1 MNTIEDEKDN
11 ESTEGEFGSRDE
23 PLGSVRVPGWDL
35 DNSIE
40 ENEGDPDPEEIPGD
54 IDAVEYEDSK
64 AADEEKA
71 GEDEMDR
78 KSDDLDDLD

>member
-1 MNTIEDEKDN
+1 M
-11 ESTEGEFGSRDE
+11 
-23 PLGSVRVPGWDL
+23 GSVRVPGWDL

-40 ENEGDPDPEEIPGD
+40 ENEEDPDPEEIPGD
-54 IDAVEYEDSK
+54 IDAVEYEDSEVAK
-64 AADEEKA
+64 EEEA